1 LGELQIIAFFST
13 AEKKM
18 MIRITKYFMSSPRK
32 FMEEEDIGDGD
43 QQMKNETD
51 EGFGRGTM

>member
-18 MIRITKYFMSSPRK
+18 MIRITKYCMSSPRK
-32 FMEEEDIGDGD
+32 FIEEEDIGDGD